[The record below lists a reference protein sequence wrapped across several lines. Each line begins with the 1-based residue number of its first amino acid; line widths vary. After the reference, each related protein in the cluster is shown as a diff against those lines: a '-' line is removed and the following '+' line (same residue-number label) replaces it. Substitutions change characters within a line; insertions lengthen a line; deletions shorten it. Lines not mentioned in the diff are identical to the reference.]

1 MYNMSLKHVSL
12 AGTVTVG
19 QKGQIVIPVELRE
32 KMNIKTG
39 DKLIAL
45 YIDDKKAMGF
55 ITEDAAK
62 EMVDKM
68 GEQMSALETVLK
80 WVKG

>member
-1 MYNMSLKHVSL
+1 MSLKNISL

-32 KMNIKTG
+32 KMKVQPG

-45 YIDDKKAMGF
+45 YVEDKNAVGL
-55 ITEDAAK
+55 ITEESAQA
-62 EMVDKM
+62 MINKM
-68 GEQMSALETVLK
+68 GEHVSALETVLR
-80 WVKG
+80 WTKG